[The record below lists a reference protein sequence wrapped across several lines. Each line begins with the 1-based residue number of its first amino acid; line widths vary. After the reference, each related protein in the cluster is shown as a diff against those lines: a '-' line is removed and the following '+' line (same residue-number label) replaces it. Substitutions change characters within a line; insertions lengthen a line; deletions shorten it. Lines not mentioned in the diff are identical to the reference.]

1 MSKYNHF
8 YIENS
13 NFFTPADLEALIGI
27 YKSTDST
34 DVLGRS
40 QPQDGFLGA
49 VTGKMGGVRRRAK
62 QRAIL
67 EFCRK
72 IQFPDITLHGMKYFM
87 RQLFKTSVSNDKL
100 MEWATPGR
108 KANDRIDFK
117 QLDFIIEA
125 YRTDAQLLMTRFD
138 WDWNAIKA
146 KAHKTAFPQRY
157 RTLRSR
163 PRPGK
168 RVIKR
173 LPSVTTPM
181 PFTSK

>member
-1 MSKYNHF
+1 MNKYDGFHIN
-8 YIENS
+8 NS
-13 NFFTPADLEALIGI
+13 IFFTPADLETLIEI
-27 YKSTDST
+27 YKSTAST
-34 DVLGRS
+34 DELGHR

-108 KANDRIDFK
+108 KANDRVDLK
-117 QLDFIIEA
+117 QLDSIIEA
-125 YRTDAQLLMTRFD
+125 YRSEATSLMGHFD